1 MALGCSCRNFDDSG
15 RDNNRTGSHNL
26 EKSGDD
32 LSGMH
37 WDWVKV

>member
-1 MALGCSCRNFDDSG
+1 MDLGCFCRNFVDSG
-15 RDNNRTGSHNL
+15 RDNSGTGSHNL

-37 WDWVKV
+37 RDWVKL